1 MTTKKNQSD
10 ETNAYHLA
18 MFRSTMNAAAKEG
31 AGKSSSW
38 HYDRAME
45 YREDSRQALIG
56 RNFMSMGMANQ
67 YEDMAEAHFRIAAK
81 MRHASEDAARKRNP
95 SIKRKALPKRR
106 ADGTFA
112 PKRR

>member
-38 HYDRAME
+38 HYNRAME
-45 YREDSRQALIG
+45 YREDSRQALI
-56 RNFMSMGMANQ
+56 RSNLGMANQ
-67 YEDMAEAHFRIAAK
+67 YEDMAEAHFSIAAK
-81 MRHASEDAARKRNP
+81 MHHASEDSARKRNP
-95 SIKRKALPKRR
+95 SIKRKKLPERR